1 MRYQRISLL
10 LRDEAEWRLRSEQV
24 SKEGWKSLVLE
35 QLGTELARVL
45 KVIAAAPPGPLLFHC
60 VAGKDRTGVLAAV
73 LLTLADVEPGAIA
86 RDYAISAQNLRE
98 GYLKRYS
105 DTEPA
110 RILEALR
117 CPEEGSHRMFA
128 FLKEAGGI
136 RAYLAGIGLTA
147 DADRPAARTAAR
159 LRSGAAAAQLP
170 RVHSL
175 IVQPAG
181 AILPIAPV

>member
-10 LRDEAEWRLRSEQV
+10 LRDEAEWRLRSELV

-117 CPEEGSHRMFA
+117 CPEEGSHRMFE
-128 FLKEAGGI
+128 FLKAAGGI
-136 RAYLAGIGLTA
+136 RAYLAGIGLTEVQI
-147 DADRPAARTAAR
+147 DQLRAR
-159 LRSGAAAAQLP
+159 LRD
-170 RVHSL
+170 
-175 IVQPAG
+175 
-181 AILPIAPV
+181 